1 MFCILWSFGWYSVPC
16 EVHNFHKFFLLK
28 LSSHCTVK
36 KVRPYLFVK
45 FIQIFV
51 SEFQQKTKKL
61 CLLVLAQIL

>member
-1 MFCILWSFGWYSVPC
+1 M
-16 EVHNFHKFFLLK
+16 LLICP
-28 LSSHCTVK
+28 LSLTIIISSHCTVK